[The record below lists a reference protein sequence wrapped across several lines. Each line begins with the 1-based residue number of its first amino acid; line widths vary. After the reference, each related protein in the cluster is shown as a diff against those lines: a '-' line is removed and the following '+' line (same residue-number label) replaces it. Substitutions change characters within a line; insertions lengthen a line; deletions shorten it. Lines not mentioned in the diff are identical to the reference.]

1 MIKRISILFMVCLLA
16 FSISAQTIEVTGS
29 RKAVRTS
36 GDVGAALLPV
46 AGLTAILIKKTGKTR
61 MQGSPD
67 YPRQCGADRLFPR
80 FGLQAGD
87 HHVYVAGLHRAWI
100 KAAQVFINLD
110 GIVVLLQAFV

>member
-1 MIKRISILFMVCLLA
+1 MFGMDGQFCCCGLPGRILF
-16 FSISAQTIEVTGS
+16 IE
-29 RKAVRTS
+29 R
-36 GDVGAALLPV
+36 LE
-46 AGLTAILIKKTGKTR
+46 AILIKKTGRTR
-61 MQGSPD
+61 MHGSPD
-67 YPRQCGADRLFPR
+67 YPRQYGADRLFPR